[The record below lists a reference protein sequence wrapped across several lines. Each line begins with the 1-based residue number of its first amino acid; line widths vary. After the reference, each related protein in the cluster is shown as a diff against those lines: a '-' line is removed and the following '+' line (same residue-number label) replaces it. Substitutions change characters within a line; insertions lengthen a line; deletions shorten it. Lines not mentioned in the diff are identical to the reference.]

1 MLDVPIHPLELAGI
15 GFTVALMAL
24 AWAWRDRL
32 HAFGLEFLAWRKTST
47 RENVKAVAV
56 GACCGLAI
64 SFSFHGRYSHAA
76 FHWQDAW
83 IGITL
88 GPLLEEA
95 VFRGYLFGLLTWGL
109 RRRVPYVNVLAG
121 LVIAAAFAISHL
133 SKQGITPLQIGA
145 IFLMGLVYAWLR
157 IRSKSTTS
165 PVLAHSAYN
174 AVIFAAATLVGA

>member
-1 MLDVPIHPLELAGI
+1 MLGVPIHPLELAGI

-47 RENVKAVAV
+47 RENAKAVTV
-56 GACCGLAI
+56 GAGCGLAI
-64 SFSFHGRYSHAA
+64 AFAFHGRYSHAA

-83 IGITL
+83 IGVTL

-95 VFRGYLFGLLTWGL
+95 VFRGYLFGLLNWGL
-109 RRRVPYVNVLAG
+109 GRRVPYANVLAG
-121 LVIAAAFAISHL
+121 LVIAAAFALFHL
-133 SKQGITPLQIGA
+133 SKPGITPLQIGA

-157 IRSKSTTS
+157 ITSKSTTS

-174 AVIFAAATLVGA
+174 AAIFAAAAFGA